1 MKLYTTYP
9 GHFVG
14 YTTKITAEHC
24 GFKYEN
30 VYVAPG
36 GEIDTDPAFIA
47 KIAHHNF
54 PALELEDGSIISQSI
69 ALSKYIANETGHK
82 EFIGN
87 NAFEAAQIDQFCS
100 IAQSDILPVTLPIAL
115 TTFGWLVDPAKNA
128 ASIKAVK
135 EKVKML
141 NDHLKDKEFLV
152 GGRFTLADAAS
163 WSVLMMAFTLVLD
176 GGFRKA
182 MPHAAAW
189 FERVSKLND
198 VIRVAGHVK
207 MVEKALKPATA

>member
-36 GEIDTDPAFIA
+36 SEIDIDPAFIS

-54 PALELEDGSIISQSI
+54 PTLELEDSTMISQSI
-69 ALSKYIANETGHK
+69 ALAKYIATETGHQ

-87 NAFEAAQIDQFCS
+87 NAFEAA
-100 IAQSDILPVTLPIAL
+100 
-115 TTFGWLVDPAKNA
+115 
-128 ASIKAVK
+128 
-135 EKVKML
+135 
-141 NDHLKDKEFLV
+141 
-152 GGRFTLADAAS
+152 
-163 WSVLMMAFTLVLD
+163 
-176 GGFRKA
+176 
-182 MPHAAAW
+182 
-189 FERVSKLND
+189 
-198 VIRVAGHVK
+198 
-207 MVEKALKPATA
+207 